1 MPFMFFRRILVSL
14 WILLSLLALIQIGR
28 LSVFMFDPSRTWG
41 STVPDQQAANHM
53 CMAAYVQAA
62 DLARRGEKNIY
73 DQRFYPAFWWH
84 FGTEPPPI
92 SSPVAGLSK
101 YLLDPFQYPPQF
113 LLLPRVALALTN
125 NFLSIRTVWYVLQLL
140 TIIAACLLTA
150 RWIGGKEGRLIAL
163 LLPAM
168 LASLPLML
176 NLQFGQFHAMSVI
189 LAIGSMIAFEKRK
202 AALGGA
208 LLGFAILSKI
218 FPVIL
223 LIYLAGRRQWKEIGW
238 TAIFG
243 AIFTIAGIAI
253 LGWPPFQVFLSFEL
267 PRLLNE
273 QAFSF
278 IRRTDIPLFLVS
290 RNYSIHGLLTR
301 FHFLGLTVPA
311 SLKAFFVWGY
321 TLMLFGLAWWSGR
334 FSGERS
340 RLALLQLWIALLTLA
355 SLRTPLAPSSYV
367 VVPTLFLLMLLAPEI
382 QGRRK
387 YGIAIVFLWII
398 IMGVPPLPD
407 RPEVIFDFLSQSL
420 LIAINLWVLLRH
432 RSAAETVAQRFELQP
447 A

>member
-1 MPFMFFRRILVSL
+1 MTFRRILIAF
-14 WILLSLLALIQIGR
+14 WILLSLLATIQIGR
-28 LSVFMFDPSRTWG
+28 LSVFMLDPSRTWG
-41 STVPDQQAANHM
+41 STVPDPQAANHM
-53 CMAAYVQAA
+53 CMSAYVQAA

-73 DQRFYPAFWWH
+73 DQKFYPAFWWH

-92 SSPVAGLSK
+92 SSPVNHLSK

-113 LLLPRVALALTN
+113 LLLPRAALALTN
-125 NFLSIRTVWYVLQLL
+125 NFLSIRTAWYILQLL
-140 TIIAACLLTA
+140 AVIAAVLLTA

-163 LLPAM
+163 LLPAL

-189 LAIGSMIAFEKRK
+189 LAIGGMIAFQNRK
-202 AALGGA
+202 SALGGA
-208 LLGFAILSKI
+208 LLSFAILSKI
-218 FPVIL
+218 FPVVL

-243 AIFTIAGIAI
+243 AIYTIAGIAI
-253 LGWPPFQVFLSFEL
+253 LGWFPFHAFLSFEL

-278 IRRTDIPLFLVS
+278 IRRTDIPLFFVS
-290 RNYSIHGLLTR
+290 RNYSIDGLLTR
-301 FHFLGLTVPA
+301 FYFLGLTVAP
-311 SLKAFFVWGY
+311 SLKAFIVWGY
-321 TLMLFGLAWWSGR
+321 TLMIFGLAWRSSR
-334 FSGERS
+334 FSVERN
-340 RLALLQLWIALLTLA
+340 RLTSLQTWTALVTLA
-355 SLRTPLAPSSYV
+355 SLRTPLAPSAYV
-367 VVPTLFLLMLLAPEI
+367 VVPALFLLMLLAPEI
-382 QGRRK
+382 RGRKK
-387 YGIAIVFLWII
+387 YGIALVILWII

-407 RPEVIFDFLSQSL
+407 RPEVFFDFLSQGL

-432 RSAAETVAQRFELQP
+432 RPAAETVPQRFSVQP